1 MSDVLL
7 KCRNTTLFCLLG
19 NSVFSVFKFSLPAIR
34 RGFISILVHQG
45 LVCFIHTHF
54 QFIGHWKSHETINDN
69 STNIDFGHVLS
80 ADSLHRSMKFV
91 AKRWLC
97 TLYVLLCLAS
107 FIKHVKYPTNVLWLP
122 PFWKWYTIAIAAKYF
137 IISSEFVLMFD
148 HRKCSI
154 MATIPLT
161 EHQNRHCF
169 LIIVICFLIFWLLYY
184 IFKFSPSHTQRTHSI
199 SNAIIF
205 GKCLLPKTRT
215 WYLIALSTMSLI

>member
-1 MSDVLL
+1 MSLAGTALPKCINHSDSNPFDRREFSDSNHIEPTNIYKQVYLQNHVPSTTYDAYYKLLTMKIIIFIQGIKFICAAHTYTSWRCTSWAQKISKDAVNVHKTHTHTHSMSDVLL

-19 NSVFSVFKFSLPAIR
+19 NSVFSVFKFSSPAIR

-97 TLYVLLCLAS
+97 TCYCVWHLL
-107 FIKHVKYPTNVLWLP
+107 
-122 PFWKWYTIAIAAKYF
+122 
-137 IISSEFVLMFD
+137 
-148 HRKCSI
+148 
-154 MATIPLT
+154 
-161 EHQNRHCF
+161 
-169 LIIVICFLIFWLLYY
+169 
-184 IFKFSPSHTQRTHSI
+184 
-199 SNAIIF
+199 
-205 GKCLLPKTRT
+205 
-215 WYLIALSTMSLI
+215 